1 MANAKRILFIT
12 GEVAP
17 FSSTSELSKLVRSLP
32 ESLHESGAFET
43 RIMMPR
49 YGTVSERRN
58 RLHEVIRLSGSEI
71 TLGDRTET
79 LRVKVA
85 SIPGIRL
92 QVYFMDNAFYFKRKG
107 IFADKQGNYFEDN
120 LERSAFYARSV
131 IRTIRNLGWQP
142 DLVHA
147 FGWLSGM
154 VPYVLR
160 TEFGEDELFKDSK
173 IVYTPELVDFD
184 LRFTENTFANLS
196 MARHPD
202 LIGGS
207 PIDAGLRFSDAS
219 IFPASMTDSATGAS
233 FSGDPGLE
241 MNEAVALYESVL
253 SGVTV

>member
-1 MANAKRILFIT
+1 MANSMRILFIT

-17 FSSTSELSKLVRSLP
+17 FSATSELSKLVRSLP
-32 ESLHESGAFET
+32 ESLHESGSFET
-43 RIMMPR
+43 RIIMPR
-49 YGTVSERRN
+49 YGTVSERKN

-71 TLGDRTET
+71 TLGSRTET

-92 QVYFMDNAFYFKRKG
+92 QVYFMDNNFYFKRKG
-107 IFADKQGNYFEDN
+107 IFADKQGNVFDDN

-131 IRTIRNLGWQP
+131 IRTIRNLGWPP
-142 DLVHA
+142 DIVHS

-160 TEFGEDELFKDSK
+160 TEFGDDELFKDAK

-184 LRFTENTFANLS
+184 TRFTEESFDSHS
-196 MARHPD
+196 MARHED

-207 PIDAGLRFSDAS
+207 PVDAGKRFSDS
-219 IFPASMTDSATGAS
+219 VIYPPSMLDQKDFPS
-233 FSGDPGLE
+233 FSGDKEME
-241 MNEAVALYESVL
+241 MNEAVAVYETVI
-253 SGVTV
+253 SGVPA